1 MHIIRVNGK
10 KEVKKNFQKYLDK
23 KLQYLSNKKGFLG
36 MDNKFNFKENV
47 DAVAFGSKVAALCVE
62 TTKNS
67 LGSTSENVRKLE
79 KIVNSQNSS
88 RIVELKPLIAAFP

>member
-1 MHIIRVNGK
+1 MKAERVNSTSTYSVVGAGDAFVAGVVFK
-10 KEVKKNFQKYLDK
+10 LASSVKGQIQFQRNARRRWGAL
-23 KLQYLSNKKGFLG
+23 
-36 MDNKFNFKENV
+36 
-47 DAVAFGSKVAALCVE
+47 GSKVAALCVA